1 MVLAEVDPAAECEV
15 KLQVREA
22 VGGVR
27 EMVGCVVETP
37 VGYVAASLVEAT
49 LTVAVAAG
57 SSVEVHTAM
66 VESDVACGDV
76 VAVMLLL
83 AAEIATRAASTA
95 MVLAQEDSTQAASM
109 VMVLAAVDSR

>member
-27 EMVGCVVETP
+27 EVVGCVVETP
-37 VGYVAASLVEAT
+37 EGYVAAALVEAT
-49 LTVAVAAG
+49 LAVAVAAG
-57 SSVEVHTAM
+57 SSVEVHAAMAGNAVGLMAMMTA
-66 VESDVACGDV
+66 G
-76 VAVMLLL
+76 
-83 AAEIATRAASTA
+83 IATRAASAA

-109 VMVLAAVDSR
+109 VMVLAAVVDSR